1 MLGVLGVLAVSSKH
15 NLLNVP
21 QPDRIEHSWRTG
33 KAVQQV
39 TWVLSRINWA
49 TILDV
54 LAVALIFYWLLSVV
68 QGTRAVQLV
77 RGIIILWLAA
87 AILSSLLPL
96 TTLTWLIRN
105 SGLALLVAIPIIFQP
120 ELRRAL
126 EQLGRTGTWL
136 NRGIFGNNKAIEAT
150 VEEVAAACAV
160 LARQKHGALIVLERQ
175 TGLQDYVDKA
185 VLLDAEVTRQLLT
198 TIFYPNTPLHDGAVI
213 IRNNRIVAAHAVL
226 PLSDNV
232 LNATQFGTRHR
243 AAMGISE
250 YSDAVAVV
258 VSEERGV
265 ISVAVGGRLVSNL
278 TGDRLRRVLVDLMRG
293 RTNAP
298 RTAAADAVA

>member
-1 MLGVLGVLAVSSKH
+1 M
-15 NLLNVP
+15 
-21 QPDRIEHSWRTG
+21 
-33 KAVQQV
+33 QQIP
-39 TWVLSRINWA
+39 WSQINWA

-87 AILSSLLPL
+87 ALLSSLLPL

-126 EQLGRTGTWL
+126 EQLGRTGTWF
-136 NRGIFGNNKAIEAT
+136 NRGFLGNSKALEAT
-150 VEEVAAACAV
+150 VTEVAEACA
-160 LARQKHGALIVLERQ
+160 LLSRQRHGALIVLERQ
-175 TGLQDYVDKA
+175 TGLQDYVDRA
-185 VLLDAEVTRQLLT
+185 VLLDAEITRQLLA

-213 IRNNRIVAAHAVL
+213 IRNNRLVAARSVL

-232 LNATQFGTRHR
+232 LNTSQFGTRHR
-243 AAMGISE
+243 AAIGISE

-258 VSEERGV
+258 VSEERGT
-265 ISVAVGGRLVSNL
+265 ISVAANGRLVANL
-278 TGDRLRRVLVDLMRG
+278 TGERLRRVLLDLMRG

-298 RTAAADAVA
+298 RAAEAAA